1 MNDTPFASNPDF
13 EPTREDVLIGR
24 VVDGEASASD
34 WEALERLAQ
43 TEPGL
48 WERLGRAQ
56 RVHARLEREVEDAI
70 AIAELTELPRAH
82 IAGYSLASRIRQYS
96 GWAVAA
102 VLGVA
107 FLGTMG
113 VINNRSPGVGNNAS
127 IGPASWTADQ
137 ALQRYLDKGKEQG
150 VVVEELPAKLF
161 DARVL
166 DDGHTKEVIFV
177 RQIIERRNL
186 SDLSVLRIE
195 IDENGR
201 ERVFPQP
208 VREVVRERSDEAP
221 I

>member
-1 MNDTPFASNPDF
+1 MNTKHPNNPEF

-34 WEALERLAQ
+34 WEALERIAQ
-43 TEPGL
+43 SEPGV

-70 AIAELTELPRAH
+70 AIAELTELPH
-82 IAGYSLASRIRQYS
+82 GHLASYSVTSRVRQYA

-102 VLGVA
+102 VLAVA
-107 FLGTMG
+107 FLGTLG
-113 VINNRSPGVGNNAS
+113 VIKSGPNSGNTARL
-127 IGPASWTADQ
+127 GLPDWTADQ
-137 ALQRYLDKGKEQG
+137 ALQQYLDKGKAQG

-161 DARVL
+161 DARIL
-166 DDGHTKEVIFV
+166 DDGHTKEVVFI

-186 SDLSVLRIE
+186 SDISVLSVE

-201 ERVFPQP
+201 ERVFHQP
-208 VREVVRERSDEAP
+208 LREVTRERSGEAP

>member
-1 MNDTPFASNPDF
+1 MNDFARINDPEF
-13 EPTREDVLIGR
+13 EPTREDVLVGR
-24 VVDGEASASD
+24 VVDGEASPSD

-43 TEPGL
+43 SDAGV

-70 AIAELTELPRAH
+70 AIAELTELPHAH
-82 IAGYSLASRIRQYS
+82 MAGYSMASRLRQYG

-107 FLGTMG
+107 FLGTLG
-113 VINNRSPGVGNNAS
+113 VVNTNRPGAMNAAN
-127 IGPASWTADQ
+127 IGPTSWTADQ

-166 DDGHTKEVIFV
+166 DDGRTKEVIFV
-177 RQIIERRNL
+177 RQIVERRSL
-186 SDLSVLRIE
+186 SDLSVLTIE

-201 ERVFPQP
+201 ERIFQQP
-208 VREVVRERSDEAP
+208 VRAP
-221 I
+221 SNEPPI